1 MGVCEDIFE
10 HQESCYL
17 LPFHKGAF
25 DTVMQAA
32 INGNS
37 MWTFLYEDGKI
48 TQEDVELM
56 RTLLSSVSYAV
67 NESQSLEDIIIEEA
81 SEFFAGTISV
91 QEAAEKIQSRAS
103 LYIKE
108 QM

>member
-1 MGVCEDIFE
+1 MKE

-67 NESQSLEDIIIEEA
+67 NESQSLEDIILEEA